1 VRGMTLGERF
11 ARRPSMHSQTTTVN
25 FFISGERFELWENP
39 DQPFGWS
46 GDDMRNYA
54 LRADWELL
62 FNALTLAAALE
73 LQRS

>member
-1 VRGMTLGERF
+1 
-11 ARRPSMHSQTTTVN
+11 MHSQTTTVN